1 MVQTSDSVNSMHI
14 SPGHE
19 TISVEQAIEAQPV
32 MQLIILRT
40 TESPATLVFLFL
52 LMCVFF
58 HLGEIGVLKLCK
70 TVWNSAAHGFLSHL
84 STSTFVKFHHQGLST
99 PTEVVV
105 AETVDLSPMLKTSS
119 ATKCQDVSGCVAN
132 LKQCCGCLGM
142 SRPSLFFCQIQTRRS
157 GSCSQFHQHLSC
169 RGSSSCINPYLCFSA
184 SNDSMEILTTNDA
197 NQMIKY
203 DANQMIKYCHRLS
216 RPVPSKQRMLQVQD
230 LQDVLRFKM
239 SGPWDVSIPGAISAL
254 SCIGTSQSE

>member
-1 MVQTSDSVNSMHI
+1 MNNYDMHVVRYIALHVTWWTCEMVHKSDSVNSVHI

-40 TESPATLVFLFL
+40 TESAPATLVFLFL

-84 STSTFVKFHHQGLST
+84 STNTFVKFHHQGLST

-119 ATKCQDVSGCVAN
+119 ATKCQDVSGCVRMC
-132 LKQCCGCLGM
+132 QDVSPISCCGCLG
-142 SRPSLFFCQIQTRRS
+142 RLFFCQIQTRRS

-169 RGSSSCINPYLCFSA
+169 RGSSSCIDPYLCFSA
-184 SNDSMEILTTNDA
+184 SNDIEHWDFDDKWCKPNTLT
-197 NQMIKY
+197 
-203 DANQMIKYCHRLS
+203 S
-216 RPVPSKQRMLQVQD
+216 
-230 LQDVLRFKM
+230 
-239 SGPWDVSIPGAISAL
+239 SAV
-254 SCIGTSQSE
+254 

>member
-1 MVQTSDSVNSMHI
+1 MNNYDMHVVRYCIACDVWTCEMVHKSDSVNSVHI

-40 TESPATLVFLFL
+40 TESAPATLVLLFL

-84 STSTFVKFHHQGLST
+84 STNTFVKFHHQGLST

-119 ATKCQDVSGCVAN
+119 ATKCQDVSGCVRMCQDVSPI
-132 LKQCCGCLGM
+132 LMLWL
-142 SRPSLFFCQIQTRRS
+142 SRPSVF
-157 GSCSQFHQHLSC
+157 LS
-169 RGSSSCINPYLCFSA
+169 NPNSEERL
-184 SNDSMEILTTNDA
+184 MLT
-197 NQMIKY
+197 
-203 DANQMIKYCHRLS
+203 
-216 RPVPSKQRMLQVQD
+216 
-230 LQDVLRFKM
+230 
-239 SGPWDVSIPGAISAL
+239 IPPAL
-254 SCIGTSQSE
+254 VM

>member
-119 ATKCQDVSGCVAN
+119 ATKCQVSGCVRMCR
-132 LKQCCGCLGM
+132 Q
-142 SRPSLFFCQIQTRRS
+142 
-157 GSCSQFHQHLSC
+157 SQAMLW
-169 RGSSSCINPYLCFSA
+169 
-184 SNDSMEILTTNDA
+184 
-197 NQMIKY
+197 
-203 DANQMIKYCHRLS
+203 LS
-216 RPVPSKQRMLQVQD
+216 RHVSAVSVFLSNPNSEERLMLT
-230 LQDVLRFKM
+230 
-239 SGPWDVSIPGAISAL
+239 IPPAL
-254 SCIGTSQSE
+254 VM